1 MSDLIKS
8 TDDWYEEGFAEG
20 TQAGGSEIVARKP
33 DFSPLEDALAMGHAV
48 LDGRYA
54 TVRRRQADF
63 RSFEDLQ
70 AWLGGV
76 VAGIE
81 SVGARVGF
89 QTTIE
94 YPHAR
99 SDGGAVTYILVVR
112 DVRPEAQH
120 LAVF

>member
-1 MSDLIKS
+1 MSDVIK
-8 TDDWYEEGFAEG
+8 TAGDWYEQGLAEG
-20 TQAGGSEIVARKP
+20 TQAGGSEIEVRIP
-33 DFSPLEDALAMGHAV
+33 DFGPLEDALAMGHAV
-48 LDGRYA
+48 LNGRYA

-76 VAGIE
+76 VGGIE

-94 YPHAR
+94 YPNTK
-99 SDGGAVTYILVVR
+99 SDGGAVTFILVVR
-112 DVRPEAQH
+112 DACPEAQH
-120 LAVF
+120 

>member
-1 MSDLIKS
+1 LSGTIKS
-8 TDDWYEEGFAEG
+8 TGDWYEEGFAEG
-20 TQAGGSEIVARKP
+20 AQSGGSEIVVRKP
-33 DFSPLEDALAMGHAV
+33 DFGPLEDALAMGHAV
-48 LDGRYA
+48 LNARYA

-63 RSFEDLQ
+63 GSFESLQ

-94 YPHAR
+94 YPHTR
-99 SDGGAVTYILVVR
+99 NDGGAVTYILAVR
-112 DVRPEAQH
+112 DVCPEAQH
-120 LAVF
+120 